1 MKIAP
6 LVLLIAAPTLAL
18 GQSSDPS
25 AACGAAGASFEIKL
39 NRAHQTAESPEPG
52 KAQVYFIQ
60 DTGVRVT
67 FGVYPTTL
75 IGMDGAWVGAY
86 KNDSF
91 FFVAVD
97 PGEHHFCSNLD
108 SISTGH
114 QRQLVH
120 FTAEPGKTYY
130 FRTRLL
136 LAQGLIYPELSPI
149 DSDEGRYLVAS
160 YPLSVSHPKK

>member
-1 MKIAP
+1 MKIAA
-6 LVLLIAAPTLAL
+6 LVLLIVAPMLVL
-18 GQSSDPS
+18 GQSSDPA
-25 AACGAAGASFEIKL
+25 AACGAAGVSFEIKL
-39 NRAHQTAESPEPG
+39 DHAHQTVELPQPG

-60 DTGVRVT
+60 DTGVKVT

-75 IGMDGAWVGAY
+75 IGIDGAWVGAY

-91 FFVAVD
+91 FSIEVD
-97 PGEHHFCSNLD
+97 PGEHHFCSNMD

-114 QRQLVH
+114 QRQLAH

-136 LAQGLIYPELSPI
+136 LAQGLIYPELNPI

-160 YPLSVSHPKK
+160 YPLSISHPKK